1 MIRMAWENRGV
12 APAYHAYVLRIRL
25 EGLDTR
31 DFELDSRNRGWM
43 PDAVDPVHVE
53 DYTFTI
59 PADFKPGRY
68 TIKAKLYAPA
78 EKRDV
83 LLALD
88 PSIRDAGNYYTLA
101 TDIAV
106 SARRD

>member
-1 MIRMAWENRGV
+1 MIRMAWKNRGV
-12 APAYHAYVLRIRL
+12 APAYNAYVLRIRL

-53 DYTFTI
+53 GYPFAI
-59 PADFKPGRY
+59 PADLKPGPY
-68 TIKAKLYAPA
+68 KIKAKLYAPA

-83 LLALD
+83 LALD

-101 TDIAV
+101 TDIAL